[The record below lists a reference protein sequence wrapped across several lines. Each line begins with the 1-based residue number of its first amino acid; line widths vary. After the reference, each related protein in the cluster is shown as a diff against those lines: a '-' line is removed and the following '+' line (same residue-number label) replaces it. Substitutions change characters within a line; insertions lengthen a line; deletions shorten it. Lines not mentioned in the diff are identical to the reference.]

1 MCVWL
6 AALGFCASAH
16 SRSPNGSVE
25 TPTAREVLSE
35 LSRRSKLPEEELV
48 RLTADCAASQQ
59 SIYFCAYRDLVAA
72 DLSLRRVVSDK
83 GRRFPACKPA
93 MDAGIHRWELKCD
106 KTCAR
111 RAAREWR
118 GGSMEPAARNLCV
131 ADSTG
136 AMVRQMQR
144 MTACPGPAGTTAPLS
159 AAAAPPS

>member
-1 MCVWL
+1 MSLWL

-35 LSRRSKLPEEELV
+35 LSRRSQLPEEELV

-59 SIYFCAYRDLVAA
+59 SMYFCAYRDLVSA
-72 DLSLRRVVSDK
+72 DLALRRVMADK
-83 GRRFPACKPA
+83 GRQFPTCQPA
-93 MDAGIHRWELKCD
+93 MDAGIHRWEVKRD

-118 GGSMEPAARNLCV
+118 GGSMEPTARNLCL
-131 ADSTG
+131 AASTG
-136 AMVRQMQR
+136 TMARQMER
-144 MTACPGPAGTTAPLS
+144 MSACPRR
-159 AAAAPPS
+159 